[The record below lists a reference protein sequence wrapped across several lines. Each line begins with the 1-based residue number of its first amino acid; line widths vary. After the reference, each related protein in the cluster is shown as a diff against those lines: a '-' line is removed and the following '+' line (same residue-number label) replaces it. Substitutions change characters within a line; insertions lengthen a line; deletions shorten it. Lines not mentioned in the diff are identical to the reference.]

1 MIKPTPEEL
10 SILAKET
17 FVETKKYFQKLKKRQ
32 QKRLDPLMQD
42 LHEKE
47 FAKTDCLKCAN
58 CCKTTAPWLTDH
70 DVARIAKHL
79 KLKEQKFIE
88 EYLEVGEDNEFSF
101 KLVPC
106 VFLMPDNECGI
117 YNVRPKACREYPHT
131 NRRKFQQIETI
142 TIENTAICPATY
154 NIMEAL
160 KANLPIQYSE
170 KGGKPREK
178 FRRGGG

>member
-1 MIKPTPEEL
+1 MENILKQLPKKAKDKENENKKVFKKLRKKPPKHLDTLMVEL
-10 SILAKET
+10 H
-17 FVETKKYFQKLKKRQ
+17 
-32 QKRLDPLMQD
+32 D
-42 LHEKE
+42 KE
-47 FAKTDCLKCAN
+47 FEKTDCLSCAN
-58 CCKTTAPWLTDH
+58 CCKTTAPWLNDQ

-88 EYLEVGEDNEFSF
+88 QYLEVGEDHEFSF

-106 VFLMPDNECGI
+106 VFLMHDNECSI

-131 NRRKFQQIETI
+131 NRRRFHQLEAI

-160 KANLPIQYSE
+160 KAKLPIQYSE

-178 FRRGGG
+178 FRKGGG

>member
-1 MIKPTPEEL
+1 MENI
-10 SILAKET
+10 
-17 FVETKKYFQKLKKRQ
+17 LKKLP
-32 QKRLDPLMQD
+32 KKAKDK
-42 LHEKE
+42 EKE
-47 FAKTDCLKCAN
+47 NRKLFKKLRKKPPNNLDNLMVE
-58 CCKTTAPWLTDH
+58 LH
-70 DVARIAKHL
+70 DKEFAKHL

>member
-1 MIKPTPEEL
+1 MENILKQLPKKAKDKEKENRKLFKKLRKKPPNNLDNMMVEL
-10 SILAKET
+10 H
-17 FVETKKYFQKLKKRQ
+17 
-32 QKRLDPLMQD
+32 D
-42 LHEKE
+42 KE

-58 CCKTTAPWLTDH
+58 CCKTTAPWLNDQ
-70 DVARIAKHL
+70 DIARIAKHL

-106 VFLMPDNECGI
+106 VFLMPDNECSI